1 MVFNLLDKYN
11 SILDYITLSDNLN
24 DLYRSNKNIK
34 IYFDS
39 KGETNEF
46 IENLCNENIYIVKDE
61 AELNSLLDFYMNNI
75 EFLK

>member
-1 MVFNLLDKYN
+1 MIFNLLDKYN

-24 DLYRSNKNIK
+24 DLHRSNKNIK

-61 AELNSLLDFYMNNI
+61 VELNSLLDFYMNNV

>member
-1 MVFNLLDKYN
+1 MIFNLSDKYN

-39 KGETNEF
+39 KCETNEF
-46 IENLCNENIYIVKDE
+46 IENLCNRNIYIVKDE
-61 AELNSLLDFYMNNI
+61 VELNQVLDFYVKNV

>member
-1 MVFNLLDKYN
+1 MIFNLLDKYN

-61 AELNSLLDFYMNNI
+61 AELNSLLDFYLNNV

>member
-1 MVFNLLDKYN
+1 MIFNLSDKYN
-11 SILDYITLSDNLN
+11 SILNYITLSDNLN
-24 DLYRSNKNIK
+24 DWYRSNKNIK

-46 IENLCNENIYIVKDE
+46 IEKICNENIYIVKDE

>member
-1 MVFNLLDKYN
+1 MIFNLLDKYS

>member
-1 MVFNLLDKYN
+1 MIFNLSDKYN

-24 DLYRSNKNIK
+24 HLYRSNKNIK

-46 IENLCNENIYIVKDE
+46 IEDLCNENIYIVKDE

>member
-1 MVFNLLDKYN
+1 MIFNLLDKYN

-39 KGETNEF
+39 KGEANEF

>member
-1 MVFNLLDKYN
+1 MIFFFLFKYN
-11 SILDYITLSDNLN
+11 TILKYIILSDNLN

>member
-1 MVFNLLDKYN
+1 MIFNLSDKYN
-11 SILDYITLSDNLN
+11 SILDCVTLSDNLN

-61 AELNSLLDFYMNNI
+61 VELNSLLDFYVNNV

>member
-1 MVFNLLDKYN
+1 MIFNLLDKYN

-46 IENLCNENIYIVKDE
+46 IQNLCNENIYIVKDE

>member
-1 MVFNLLDKYN
+1 MIFNLLDKYN

-61 AELNSLLDFYMNNI
+61 AELNSLLDFYMNNV

>member
-1 MVFNLLDKYN
+1 MIFNLSDKYN
-11 SILDYITLSDNLN
+11 SILNYITLSDNLN

-46 IENLCNENIYIVKDE
+46 IENLCNENIYIAHNGMTDTEYFKPTYKQEGV
-61 AELNSLLDFYMNNI
+61 
-75 EFLK
+75 

>member
-1 MVFNLLDKYN
+1 MIFNLSDKYN
-11 SILDYITLSDNLN
+11 SILNYITLSDNLN
-24 DLYRSNKNIK
+24 DLYRSNNNIK

-39 KGETNEF
+39 KGETNEV
-46 IENLCNENIYIVKDE
+46 IESLCNENIYIVKDE

>member
-1 MVFNLLDKYN
+1 MIFNLLDKYN
-11 SILDYITLSDNLN
+11 SVLDYITLSDNLN

-61 AELNSLLDFYMNNI
+61 AELNSLLDFYMNNV

>member
-1 MVFNLLDKYN
+1 MIFNLLDKYN

-46 IENLCNENIYIVKDE
+46 IENLCNEDIYIVKDE
-61 AELNSLLDFYMNNI
+61 AELNSLLDFYMNNV

>member
-1 MVFNLLDKYN
+1 MIFNLLDKYN

-24 DLYRSNKNIK
+24 DLYRSNKNTK

>member
-1 MVFNLLDKYN
+1 MIFNLSDKYN
-11 SILDYITLSDNLN
+11 SILNYITLSDNLN

-46 IENLCNENIYIVKDE
+46 IENLWNKNIYIVKDE
-61 AELNSLLDFYMNNI
+61 VELNSLLDFYNTNI
-75 EFLK
+75 ELLK

>member
-1 MVFNLLDKYN
+1 MIFNLSDKYN
-11 SILDYITLSDNLN
+11 SILNYITLSDNLN
-24 DLYRSNKNIK
+24 DLYRSNKNIN

-46 IENLCNENIYIVKDE
+46 IENLCNENIYIDKDE
-61 AELNSLLDFYMNNI
+61 VELNSLLDFYMNNI

>member
-1 MVFNLLDKYN
+1 MIFNLLDKYN

-24 DLYRSNKNIK
+24 DLHRSNKNIK

-61 AELNSLLDFYMNNI
+61 AELNSLLDFYMNNV

>member
-1 MVFNLLDKYN
+1 MIFNLLDKYN

-46 IENLCNENIYIVKDE
+46 IESLCNENIYIVKDE
-61 AELNSLLDFYMNNI
+61 AELNSLLDFYMNNV